1 MTARPIGSDLL
12 GRPAAA
18 SHGIGFGRLAPW
30 LGAGAAFLCGLAIPF
45 NVILLSQAGQDVR
58 LLDVVSMAMFPVAL
72 WLSLRRTY
80 LLLALLLLGVV
91 FFLPSL
97 IQAAVLFARY
107 DELNDIVFP
116 VRFLTAIVLCGA
128 LTPLLDRAR
137 PRSLFALGMGLGCCL
152 NIIPLVFERLG
163 RHQTMVAL
171 GLAPSD
177 LAVQPWDLQLRPPG
191 LHGHANATSAVI
203 SLAIPVAAFM
213 AGSSPRRWWLL
224 LPLAVGAQLAC
235 SYYTETRGA
244 VLVSVV
250 TLAYAAALRWRAA
263 SLLVLAPLLGLAA
276 LVAAGLSDGPLLP
289 QSFTRLDT
297 AGANATERLSTMAA
311 GLQVMLEQPWGLGRT
326 LGSDMVYRI
335 TGVGGTTATHV
346 TSIPMHNSF
355 VWLGVTFGLVPVV
368 LTLVGFIAMATRA
381 GRLDAD
387 GLRGLLA
394 FHIFGL
400 CLFEDH
406 FQNASFIALLML
418 LLGGWLAGLLAPAPP
433 NPAYRGPAH
442 RGPAWVS
449 GHAAAW
455 RGQLRSSNP

>member
-163 RHQTMVAL
+163 QHQTMVAL

-203 SLAIPVAAFM
+203 SLARATSGTISASSKQPSPATKGASQRSIRSSTPVERSSSTLRSASSRGTASM
-213 AGSSPRRWWLL
+213 RIAGLRISSSAIVCSPRLSARAST
-224 LPLAVGAQLAC
+224 PIRRASARP
-235 SYYTETRGA
+235 SESTTTR
-244 VLVSVV
+244 
-250 TLAYAAALRWRAA
+250 
-263 SLLVLAPLLGLAA
+263 
-276 LVAAGLSDGPLLP
+276 
-289 QSFTRLDT
+289 
-297 AGANATERLSTMAA
+297 
-311 GLQVMLEQPWGLGRT
+311 
-326 LGSDMVYRI
+326 
-335 TGVGGTTATHV
+335 
-346 TSIPMHNSF
+346 
-355 VWLGVTFGLVPVV
+355 
-368 LTLVGFIAMATRA
+368 
-381 GRLDAD
+381 
-387 GLRGLLA
+387 
-394 FHIFGL
+394 
-400 CLFEDH
+400 
-406 FQNASFIALLML
+406 
-418 LLGGWLAGLLAPAPP
+418 
-433 NPAYRGPAH
+433 
-442 RGPAWVS
+442 
-449 GHAAAW
+449 
-455 RGQLRSSNP
+455 